1 VQILG
6 TEAPERVAPEANYC
20 DPMMGEDAGDRI
32 AGSPASPELSVVVL
46 AWDNLHH
53 TRAFVD
59 SVRHHTDV
67 PYELIIVDNG
77 SRQDAAEYARTAAD
91 RAILNPENRGFA
103 RGMNQGL
110 MSARGEFVAFCN
122 NDAIVPAAWA
132 ARLLETAR
140 THPRAAIVVP
150 ALTVA
155 PNPVTVLR
163 EPREAV
169 TVLDPFS
176 APPAGVVYVMRREVT
191 LALGSWGEEYD
202 IASGEDV
209 DLCFKVWANDLDVV
223 FDKRVLV
230 EHVGHATASRLDD
243 SQKVWARNRHRFLAK
258 WMGPDDPPR
267 LASCEPDRFAR
278 NRATARA
285 VAGWME
291 KYFTIRDRHRD
302 QVRTDRAQS
311 PRVRTLRKASRS
323 LRHLR
328 QMLID
333 GRADRR

>member
-1 VQILG
+1 
-6 TEAPERVAPEANYC
+6 
-20 DPMMGEDAGDRI
+20 MMGEDAGDRS
-32 AGSPASPELSVVVL
+32 AGSPASPDLSVVVL

-59 SVRHHTDV
+59 SVRDHTDV

-77 SRQDAAEYARTAAD
+77 SRHDAAEYARTAAD
-91 RAILNPENRGFA
+91 HAILNPENQGFA

-110 MSARGEFVAFCN
+110 ISARGEFVAFCN
-122 NDAIVPAAWA
+122 NDAVVPSAWA

-140 THPRAAIVVP
+140 THPRAAIIVP
-150 ALTVA
+150 ALTLA
-155 PNPVTVLR
+155 TNPVTVLR
-163 EPREAV
+163 EPRDAV

-176 APPAGVVYVMRREVT
+176 APPAGVVYVMRREVM
-191 LALGSWGEEYD
+191 LALGSWDEEYD

-223 FDKRVLV
+223 FDQRVLV

-243 SQKVWARNRHRFLAK
+243 SQKLWARNRRLFLAK

-267 LASCEPDRFAR
+267 LAACEPDRFAR

-302 QVRTDRAQS
+302 QARTDREQS
-311 PRVRTLRKASRS
+311 PPVRTLRKASRS

-328 QMLID
+328 QMLSD